1 MVVFILQSLKKNVIE
16 FLKKQSDDVNADDI
30 IEFVIMNQKLAEG
43 EKDLIKGRI
52 NTQDQAKEILKK

>member
-1 MVVFILQSLKKNVIE
+1 MQSLKKNVIE

-43 EKDLIKGRI
+43 EKDLIEGRI
-52 NTQDQAKEILKK
+52 YTQDQAK